1 MNKASLKESL
11 DYIDGTI
18 IKHKDTEFSEF
29 IKGQLDIIF
38 NRQAGGIRLD
48 EGIDTEYATFEVGK
62 VYNLVE
68 ALSNGNQLQKEYSS
82 VVCNEVAELSVKI
95 KEYLNEKK

>member
-1 MNKASLKESL
+1 MNKALLKKSLA
-11 DYIDGTI
+11 YIDGTI
-18 IKHKDTEFSEF
+18 INHKDTEFSEF
-29 IKGQLDIIF
+29 IKGHLDEIF
-38 NRQAGGIRLD
+38 NRQAGGIKVD

-62 VYNLVE
+62 VYNLAE

-95 KEYLNEKK
+95 KEYLN